1 MPRREIRLPDLP
13 LRLPEKLPLEDVV
26 SRGVDQLL
34 SIVERDPLLNAVNRL
49 IGKIPII
56 AEKTFPTPWGNFKTP
71 EFYIPK
77 LTPAR
82 FDARQREAMKAATI
96 VDLSSLISKIPWL
109 GTFAAPIADAVEDTA
124 YAKVHD
130 TLTPQEATYFKSYDK
145 ADPLSSIAM
154 IRTMVRTE
162 KES

>member
-1 MPRREIRLPDLP
+1 MPRRVIELP
-13 LRLPEKLPLEDVV
+13 LKPPPLPEKLPLEDVV
-26 SRGVDQLL
+26 SRGVDQMI
-34 SIVERDPLLNAVNRL
+34 SIMERDPLLNAVNRL
-49 IGKIPII
+49 IEKIPII
-56 AEKTFPTPWGNFKTP
+56 AEKTFPTPWGTYKTP
-71 EFYIPK
+71 EFYVPK

-82 FDARQREAMKAATI
+82 FDVRQREAMKAATI

-130 TLTPQEATYFKSYDK
+130 TLTPEEDRLFKSYDK
-145 ADPLSSIAM
+145 IDPLSSIAI